1 MTNNKN
7 IKEFVE
13 EYFDK
18 EYEKK
23 IFLKHIEELSNKM
36 VDKRYYDNINNPFII
51 ANETIFKEFL
61 SK

>member
-18 EYEKK
+18 EYENERNSLRVERC
-23 IFLKHIEELSNKM
+23 LKEWYELI
-36 VDKRYYDNINNPFII
+36 YF
-51 ANETIFKEFL
+51 ANER
-61 SK
+61 

>member
-1 MTNNKN
+1 MN
-7 IKEFVE
+7 ISELIDKE
-13 EYFDK
+13 FDK